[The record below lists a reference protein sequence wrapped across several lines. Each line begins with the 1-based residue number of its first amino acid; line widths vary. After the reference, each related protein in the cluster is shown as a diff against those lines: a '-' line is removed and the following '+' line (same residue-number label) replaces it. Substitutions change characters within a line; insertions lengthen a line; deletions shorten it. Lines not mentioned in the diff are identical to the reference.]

1 MPVNVRLC
9 FGQPCSPTRNGR
21 FARPCDHSAYT
32 YTPSGRSP
40 ARLVSFSQVPPG
52 SALRNCGFVP
62 KPCFCGLSARLS
74 ASPLKTLRV
83 FRRLRGPKQSRA
95 WHPRTLGKQRIR
107 SSLASGKS
115 STPPARCIHRPQRDT
130 SSAGYRLLVSL
141 ASVISPERSEP
152 RKRSLE
158 VCASRELS
166 SRRSPALAPHTY
178 AVSPT
183 FRCGAF
189 SFVVFALAAF
199 LSARLTAYGNNAQT
213 CILQQFRGVCPR
225 LLCRRHGN
233 VVWLT
238 DGRTRMTGERTPS
251 GYIDSYDN
259 DKRYQKANHS
269 RPQVLRPRHPPCNPF
284 NRTKHRNEEK

>member
-95 WHPRTLGKQRIR
+95 WHPRVLGQGDAS

-115 STPPARCIHRPQRDT
+115 STPPARCIHHSRHDA
-130 SSAGYRLLVSL
+130 SSAGYRLL
-141 ASVISPERSEP
+141 ASFALGV
-152 RKRSLE
+152 
-158 VCASRELS
+158 ASREPE
-166 SRRSPALAPHTY
+166 SRRSPALAPRTCRL
-178 AVSPT
+178 APT
-183 FRCGAF
+183 FRYGAF
-189 SFVVFALAAF
+189 LFVASALADVS
-199 LSARLTAYGNNAQT
+199 SARLTLPA
-213 CILQQFRGVCPR
+213 
-225 LLCRRHGN
+225 
-233 VVWLT
+233 T
-238 DGRTRMTGERTPS
+238 D
-251 GYIDSYDN
+251 
-259 DKRYQKANHS
+259 
-269 RPQVLRPRHPPCNPF
+269 LPCD
-284 NRTKHRNEEK
+284 